1 MAGRPCWG
9 IVGLALFGLV
19 VSSYLTY
26 EHFCGPIACIGQGC
40 AIVNESV
47 YCTIFGVPISVL
59 GIVNYAAIL
68 GLALAAGLR
77 SKGPLAAWLH
87 LGVFGLSLSGT
98 IFSAYLTYL
107 EFAVIRA
114 FCTWCVIS
122 AVTITAIFGLAAAG
136 LKQPAGPSRSSSSL
150 TPPTRGG

>member
-1 MAGRPCWG
+1 MAGVPKTRG
-9 IVGLALFGLV
+9 AIIALALLGMG
-19 VSSYLTY
+19 VSAYLAY

-40 AIVNESV
+40 ALVDQSV
-47 YCTIFGVPISVL
+47 YCTIYGLPISVL
-59 GIVNYAAIL
+59 GIVTYAAIL
-68 GLALAAGLR
+68 GLALASLR
-77 SKGPLAAWLH
+77 LKEPLAAWLY

-122 AVTITAIFGLAAAG
+122 AVTITTIFGLAAAEVKRTTSA
-136 LKQPAGPSRSSSSL
+136 LAHRA
-150 TPPTRGG
+150 

>member
-9 IVGLALFGLV
+9 IVGLALFGLA

-77 SKGPLAAWLH
+77 SKGPLTAWLH
-87 LGVFGLSLSGT
+87 LGVFGLSSEWDDLLRLSHLPRVRGDP
-98 IFSAYLTYL
+98 
-107 EFAVIRA
+107 
-114 FCTWCVIS
+114 
-122 AVTITAIFGLAAAG
+122 GLLHLVRHLRGHDRRDLRPRRRGAEAAG
-136 LKQPAGPSRSSSSL
+136 WPLSSL
-150 TPPTRGG
+150 TPRTRGG